1 MSIGELTISKVQREY
16 NLGFSYAKNIVDMLV
31 EIGYIKP
38 KNEYVYLLIATQEQ
52 IDSYIKE
59 HMAELRP
66 PEYND
71 FELKDNGEHTTKRKI
86 ADTFDNI
93 INTAPIFLGRLI
105 FSIPSLVVLI
115 FLTIALSFAT
125 TEDAGRHLYVWEI
138 LLIDLVGYSI
148 YIFPANI
155 IFRIIYAKH
164 LKMKFTDYMC
174 LPKNWYFKRMHDA
187 NSIQKI
193 LHPEKKIILFSDY
206 NSTLKE
212 LYPLLDQKIQL
223 AKHYATIIN
232 TSYNETE
239 FYIAINSLTDTLQ
252 WMLQFEEY
260 GAFKSES
267 KPSEDL
273 YKLQTNMPGYEESLR
288 KRISDMNH
296 LQAALSQLSLIDE
309 MDGHTFE
316 YYCAELL
323 EKNGFLNVEVTKG
336 SGDHGID
343 LTAVKDEIS
352 YAIQCKCYSSNIGN
366 SAVQQAHTGK
376 SLYHKDIAVVLTN
389 QYFTTQAK
397 EEAAALGVKLWD
409 RDTLTNM
416 ISNANIN

>member
-1 MSIGELTISKVQREY
+1 MSIGKLTISKVQREY
-16 NLGFSYAKNIVDMLV
+16 NLGFSYAKNIVDRLV

-38 KNEYVYLLIATQEQ
+38 QNDYNYLLIATQAQ

-59 HMAELRP
+59 HMSELRP
-66 PEYND
+66 PEYDD

-86 ADTFDNI
+86 ADTFDTI
-93 INTAPIFLGRLI
+93 INTAPLFLGRLI

-115 FLTIALSFAT
+115 FFTIVLSFAT
-125 TEDAGRHLYVWEI
+125 TDDAGRHLYVWEI

-174 LPKNWYFKRMHDA
+174 LPKNWYFKRICDA
-187 NSIQKI
+187 NSMQKI
-193 LHPEKKIILFSDY
+193 LHPNKKIIFFSDY

-212 LYPLLDQKIQL
+212 LYPILDQKIQL
-223 AKHYATIIN
+223 AKHYAAIIN
-232 TSYNETE
+232 ASYDENE
-239 FYIAINSLTDTLQ
+239 FRIAINSLTDTLQ

-260 GAFKSES
+260 GVFKSES

-273 YKLQTNMPGYEESLR
+273 YDLQNNMPGYEEALR
-288 KRISDMNH
+288 KRISDKNH

-309 MDGHTFE
+309 MDGHAFE

-343 LTAVKDEIS
+343 ILADKDDNS

-366 SAVQQAHTGK
+366 AAVQQAYSGK
-376 SLYHKDIAVVLTN
+376 DIYKKDIAVVLTN
-389 QYFTTQAK
+389 QFFTPQAK
-397 EEAAALGVKLWD
+397 AEGDKLRVKLWD
-409 RDTLTNM
+409 RDKLQELIKNTY
-416 ISNANIN
+416 S